1 MKRILPVWW
10 SKVLSIYLGS
20 ALIAV
25 TAFASPAE
33 AMFIPT
39 TPQNQ
44 ADQSSGRSTDL
55 GVIQRTLE
63 SKTLGQRL
71 VDYGL
76 SPKEALEKINRLSD
90 DQVHQLAANISA
102 LQAGSHSIDSNTLII
117 ILLLVLLIV
126 ILVQNTTGAQA
137 NWA

>member
-1 MKRILPVWW
+1 MKRILPACW

-20 ALIAV
+20 ALIAI
-25 TAFASPAE
+25 TTFASPVE
-33 AMFIPT
+33 AMFIPAA
-39 TPQNQ
+39 PQNQ
-44 ADQSSGRSTDL
+44 ADQSFGRSADL
-55 GVIQRTLE
+55 GVIQRALE

-76 SPKEALEKINRLSD
+76 SPKEAMEKINRLSD

-102 LQAGSHSIDSNTLII
+102 LQAGGHRMGSDSLII
-117 ILLLVLLIV
+117 ILLLILLIV
-126 ILVQNTTGAQA
+126 ILVQNTTGAQT